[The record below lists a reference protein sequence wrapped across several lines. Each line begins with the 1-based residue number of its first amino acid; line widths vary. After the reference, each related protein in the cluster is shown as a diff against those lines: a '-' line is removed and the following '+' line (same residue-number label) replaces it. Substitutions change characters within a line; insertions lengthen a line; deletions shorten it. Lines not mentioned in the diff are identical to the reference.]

1 MRDYTYY
8 QGARFTVNNIY
19 RSERFDVDRL
29 DMSWVDD
36 EKPLFSR
43 GLRIVDHQEGN
54 TEIVDGECA
63 DNLIFSMANIA
74 SKDSTKGI
82 SSFDQFLE
90 FALKNKNFLITSH
103 SGFRDSKPKDEA
115 IH

>member
-8 QGARFTVNNIY
+8 QGARFTINNIF

-36 EKPLFSR
+36 EKPIFSR

-54 TEIVDGECA
+54 TEMVDGDDA
-63 DNLIFSMANIA
+63 DSLLFSMANIS
-74 SKDSTKGI
+74 SKETTKSTAP
-82 SSFDQFLE
+82 FDQYLGL
-90 FALKNKNFLITSH
+90 ALKEKEFLVTRQMVTAEKKSEETLLH
-103 SGFRDSKPKDEA
+103 
-115 IH
+115 